1 MGPGPCSL
9 SEWREAPSHYQLS
22 FPVMLP
28 EPALSAWTPSPS
40 MPPCLLA
47 YGAPIHHFHS
57 LCCLPAQ
64 APATQATVVNTV
76 AKDVLDG
83 EPGWVVW
90 IEGQTY
96 GRMENRM
103 HEGLRQHGGQKD
115 SDTKGGVHTVC
126 GLDPPGKDTQG
137 PAASPTCRSRCSNSH
152 PIQRR
157 RPRKAKKGHQE
168 VQLEASCPQE
178 VTRTTPVSSMLSSRW
193 PPAYA
198 SCLCACPGPKLS
210 RNWAAPWR
218 MPQVLAQLHKDA
230 QKAWQ
235 LQCGGGRST
244 CRYSGTPGVMEEVM
258 LGRVTDEGERQP
270 I

>member
-1 MGPGPCSL
+1 
-9 SEWREAPSHYQLS
+9 
-22 FPVMLP
+22 
-28 EPALSAWTPSPS
+28 

-198 SCLCACPGPKLS
+198 SCLCCSLEDATSVGPTSQRCPEGL
-210 RNWAAPWR
+210 AAAVWGR
-218 MPQVLAQLHKDA
+218 EEHLQVLWDPRSY
-230 QKAWQ
+230 
-235 LQCGGGRST
+235 GGGDA
-244 CRYSGTPGVMEEVM
+244 G
-258 LGRVTDEGERQP
+258 EGDR
-270 I
+270 